1 MQSLR
6 CILSFI
12 AKNFAIRDKVFLSRN
27 SNEISWNFS
36 VTLINLIIKDD
47 IVNEILDIFSLI
59 NYGFKFHL
67 SKLESY
73 YFLNN

>member
-6 CILSFI
+6 SILSFI

-36 VTLINLIIKDD
+36 FINLIIKDD
-47 IVNEILDIFSLI
+47 IVNEIFDIFSLI
-59 NYGFKFHL
+59 NYGFNFYL
-67 SKLESY
+67 SIELRKLL
-73 YFLNN
+73 FLE